1 VKILFLTHYY
11 PPEVNAPANRVHE
24 HARVWVREGHEV
36 TVVTGVPNHPRG
48 EIFPGYENRWFQ
60 EEEIEGV
67 RVLRTWMYI
76 TANEGFFRRTLNY
89 VLFAI
94 TAVFAAMRAD
104 RPDVVVATS
113 PQFFVGLAG
122 AVVSRLRRRP
132 FVLEVRDLWPDS
144 IVQLGQMKRGLG
156 VKILELLE
164 TALYRSAA
172 GIVVVTRS
180 FEAHI
185 RRRGID
191 PDRIS
196 LIYNGIDVAKFH
208 PRPAN
213 QELLREHGLEGQ
225 YLIAYVGTLGLAHG
239 LPTVLSAAA
248 MLRDRKELT
257 FLFIGDGADRARL
270 EGLAKEQGLDNVRF
284 LGLQPREAIPDWLA
298 SIDLLLVMLRDL
310 EVFHTVIPSKLF
322 EFLAQ
327 ERPVVLAAKGETR
340 EMVLATEAGWV
351 IDPEDPDQ
359 LAEVI
364 DQIRAQPE
372 EAERRATAG
381 REWVEREFRR
391 DDLALR
397 MAGFL
402 ESVCRR

>member
-1 VKILFLTHYY
+1 
-11 PPEVNAPANRVHE
+11 
-24 HARVWVREGHEV
+24 
-36 TVVTGVPNHPRG
+36 
-48 EIFPGYENRWFQ
+48 
-60 EEEIEGV
+60 
-67 RVLRTWMYI
+67 
-76 TANEGFFRRTLNY
+76 
-89 VLFAI
+89 
-94 TAVFAAMRAD
+94 
-104 RPDVVVATS
+104 
-113 PQFFVGLAG
+113 
-122 AVVSRLRRRP
+122 
-132 FVLEVRDLWPDS
+132 
-144 IVQLGQMKRGLG
+144 
-156 VKILELLE
+156 
-164 TALYRSAA
+164 
-172 GIVVVTRS
+172 
-180 FEAHI
+180 
-185 RRRGID
+185 
-191 PDRIS
+191 
-196 LIYNGIDVAKFH
+196 
-208 PRPAN
+208 
-213 QELLREHGLEGQ
+213 
-225 YLIAYVGTLGLAHG
+225 
-239 LPTVLSAAA
+239 